1 MTRWSVWVAGQDL
14 AQNRCALTVGAAGR
28 TGGILGT
35 ELVRTLWAPSL
46 PLGGDMRGGGG
57 EGGES
62 HLHHGESRL
71 ELCESL
77 SVITGTDNNSRT
89 LTVPQSCL

>member
-46 PLGGDMRGGGG
+46 PLGGDMRGG
-57 EGGES
+57 EGRGDRVTCTMVKVDWS
-62 HLHHGESRL
+62 YVRV
-71 ELCESL
+71 CL
-77 SVITGTDNNSRT
+77 S
-89 LTVPQSCL
+89 